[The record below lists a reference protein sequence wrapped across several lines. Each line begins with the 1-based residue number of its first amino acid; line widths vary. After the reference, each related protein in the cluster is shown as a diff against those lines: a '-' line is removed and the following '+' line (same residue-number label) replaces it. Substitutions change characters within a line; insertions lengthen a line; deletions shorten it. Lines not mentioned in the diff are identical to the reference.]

1 LPEEEEDMRTKAFLV
16 LALGLI
22 IGLLSPPA
30 VRAEVNVNINVGPP
44 PPPPIVLASPPR
56 LVVVPG
62 APVYYAPDVSFNVFV
77 FGGRYYSFH
86 DGAWFYSAT
95 HRGPWS
101 VVAVEQVPPP
111 VLAVPVKYYKIPPGH
126 AKKMGDGPPHCPPG
140 LAKQGRC

>member
-1 LPEEEEDMRTKAFLV
+1 MRTRGFLV
-16 LALGLI
+16 LALALI
-22 IGLLSPPA
+22 IALLSPSA
-30 VRAEVNVNINVGPP
+30 ARAEVNVNINVGPP

-62 APVYYAPDVSFNVFV
+62 GPVYYAPDVSFNVFV

-86 DGAWFYSAT
+86 DGAWFYAAT

-111 VLAVPVKYYKIPPGH
+111 ILAVPVQYYKIPPGH
-126 AKKMGDGPPHCPPG
+126 AKKMGGPPHCPPG

>member
-1 LPEEEEDMRTKAFLV
+1 MHLRLQVASRAATLTRTEEDDMWTKAFLV

-30 VRAEVNVNINVGPP
+30 ARAEVNVNINVGPP

-77 FGGRYYSFH
+77 FGGGYYSFH
-86 DGAWFYSAT
+86 EG
-95 HRGPWS
+95 RGSMRPRIEGRGRWS
-101 VVAVEQVPPP
+101 QWSR
-111 VLAVPVKYYKIPPGH
+111 
-126 AKKMGDGPPHCPPG
+126 CPR
-140 LAKQGRC
+140 QSSRCR